1 MYDDYLWF
9 LSNQLASFTNS
20 VSECHFATLV
30 DQSLCGWVGAP
41 HHLHVSSN
49 RSRTGTFWSCTGEK
63 YCAGGCWRWAPVVLC
78 GCVAVSNFNVKNRV
92 AVLFGFTSDLT
103 QVSRRGNLSKQSD
116 RIFPSLKQVSGRN
129 KLAIPDENLINDP
142 IAKAT

>member
-1 MYDDYLWF
+1 
-9 LSNQLASFTNS
+9 
-20 VSECHFATLV
+20 
-30 DQSLCGWVGAP
+30 
-41 HHLHVSSN
+41 
-49 RSRTGTFWSCTGEK
+49 
-63 YCAGGCWRWAPVVLC
+63 
-78 GCVAVSNFNVKNRV
+78 VKNRV